1 MTILSRRDVQRLVED
16 TGLSLV
22 SLAKPRSCHYHLLVA
37 RADGT
42 TAKFVMSSTP
52 SDKRGLLNILS
63 RLKGFAKG
71 TFNPITER
79 NPK

>member
-1 MTILSRRDVQRLVED
+1 MTILSRRDVQRLVGD

-22 SLAKPRSCHYHLLVA
+22 SLDKPRSSHYHLLVT

-42 TAKFVMSSTP
+42 TAMFVLPSSP

-71 TFNPITER
+71 TYNPITER